1 MKWFSSFCTAKK
13 KVVFNWPEDSYNY
26 YYMKSLIY
34 RDSCYEC
41 KFAKRKRNSD
51 ITLCDYWHWEGLHKN
66 DFDTQASVS
75 GVLVNTKHGAE
86 ILNAISN
93 TLHLFKSDF
102 DYMSKHNTCL
112 TNPCGK
118 NKHREIVLSKWKTDG
133 YAALDA
139 HFKRNH
145 RMQILKYRI
154 LRYIPDRLL
163 SLLWRLKNEY

>member
-1 MKWFSSFCTAKK
+1 MKC
-13 KVVFNWPEDSYNY
+13 
-26 YYMKSLIY
+26 LIY

-41 KFAKRKRNSD
+41 RFAKRKRNSD

-66 DFDTQASVS
+66 DFGSQASVS
-75 GVLVNTKHGAE
+75 GVIVNTRRGAE

-93 TLHLFKSDF
+93 TLQLFKSDF

-112 TNPCGK
+112 LKPCGK
-118 NKHREIVLSKWKTDG
+118 NNCREIILSKWKTDG

-139 HFKRNH
+139 DYKRNH
-145 RMQILKYRI
+145 KMQILKYRI
-154 LRYIPDRLL
+154 LRHVPDRLL